1 MTTLIQSKQT
11 RITRYGIKC
20 FQIIDGIKCHASAVA
35 NKKRNTLVISE
46 NFSDLV
52 DANGISVSGTYKI
65 ISIGRGKI
73 AEVIC
78 EKI

>member
-1 MTTLIQSKQT
+1 MTTLIQDNQT

-20 FQIIDGIKCHASAVA
+20 FQIIGGIKCYASAVA
-35 NKKRNTLVISE
+35 TKKRNTLVISE
-46 NFSDLV
+46 NFADCV

-65 ISIGRGKI
+65 ISIGKGKI

-78 EKI
+78 EKL